1 MAGSKPHCILAGKRR
16 AQTESTPPL
25 LCLSWSFVQ
34 QFHLHNIL
42 TLIFLNLRPISLKSQ
57 LLWVLIVSSV
67 TVVPEGITGEL
78 GKENRLSRWFE
89 RRLSWPWWWLQQQ
102 LTVGLALSP
111 GWISSLCP
119 CQAGLREAS
128 RWLPLQPLGRGERQG
143 EDFREAGSLL
153 APCTGASVKIPI
165 DQRVWNN

>member
-1 MAGSKPHCILAGKRR
+1 MYPLESGINSKWSGSEAGWQKPGMAGSKPHCILAGKRR

-89 RRLSWPWWWLQQQ
+89 RRLS
-102 LTVGLALSP
+102 
-111 GWISSLCP
+111 
-119 CQAGLREAS
+119 
-128 RWLPLQPLGRGERQG
+128 
-143 EDFREAGSLL
+143 
-153 APCTGASVKIPI
+153 
-165 DQRVWNN
+165 

>member
-1 MAGSKPHCILAGKRR
+1 MYPLESGINSKWSGSEAGWQKPGMAGSKPHCILAGKRR

-25 LCLSWSFVQ
+25 LCLSWGWSFVQ

-42 TLIFLNLRPISLKSQ
+42 TLIFLNLRPVSLKSQ

-89 RRLSWPWWWLQQQ
+89 RRLS
-102 LTVGLALSP
+102 
-111 GWISSLCP
+111 
-119 CQAGLREAS
+119 
-128 RWLPLQPLGRGERQG
+128 
-143 EDFREAGSLL
+143 
-153 APCTGASVKIPI
+153 
-165 DQRVWNN
+165 